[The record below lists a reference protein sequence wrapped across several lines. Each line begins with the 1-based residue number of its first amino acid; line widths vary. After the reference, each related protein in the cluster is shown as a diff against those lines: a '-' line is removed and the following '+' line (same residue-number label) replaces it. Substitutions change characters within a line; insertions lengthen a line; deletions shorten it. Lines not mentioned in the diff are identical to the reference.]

1 MSTGLVQV
9 FRLPDL
15 GEGLTEAGLV
25 QWLVKVGDTI
35 TTDQAIAE
43 VETAKSVVELPS
55 PFAGVVVALHGE
67 PGETIDVGAPVLEV
81 SDGTAAD
88 AGTDAG
94 DGTDAGSDPDI
105 GQMQDSRTIAP
116 AASDIRASVR
126 ESDAG
131 ETPEHE
137 AYRAEERAGSG
148 NVLIGYGTSASR
160 TTGRRRR
167 PAAAPAP
174 ASGPASASDPAPASA
189 SGPASGSADLGR
201 TAVSRTFRAESSE
214 IDAVVRD
221 QDAARGTGRPV
232 AVRSPLVRRLA
243 RDLGLDVH
251 AITATGADGAV
262 TRADV
267 LRAAVDHAVDG
278 VGAAS
283 SAPLL
288 RTTTAASATAASAS
302 ASAASATGSA
312 EAAEID
318 GLPVRNRTR
327 MSPLRKAANA
337 TLSRSRAEIPE
348 ATVWVDVDA
357 TALWDARREMAP
369 EGGRAPS
376 ITALLARFVLLA
388 LAEHPL
394 LASRLT
400 PDATEVIEFDGVNL
414 GIAADTPR
422 GLMVPVVPH
431 AEALTV
437 SGLDAALRELAETAR
452 AGAMPPE
459 RLRGSTFTLN
469 NYGGFGVDGSAAIIN
484 HPDVAILGIGRILER
499 PWVVDGAIVPRR
511 IVQLSLVFDHRVCDG
526 GYAASFLR
534 RVTELIEHPLRAF
547 GGL

>member
-88 AGTDAG
+88 AGAPQ
-94 DGTDAGSDPDI
+94 DPP
-105 GQMQDSRTIAP
+105 TIA
-116 AASDIRASVR
+116 
-126 ESDAG
+126 ESDAAASTVPASDPG
-131 ETPEHE
+131 SGTPEHE

-167 PAAAPAP
+167 PAVHT
-174 ASGPASASDPAPASA
+174 ASAP
-189 SGPASGSADLGR
+189 GPASGRTDLGQSS
-201 TAVSRTFRAESSE
+201 VSRTIQTESSE
-214 IDAVVRD
+214 KGADVRIP
-221 QDAARGTGRPV
+221 DAAHGARRPV

-267 LRAAVDHAVDG
+267 LRAAVDNAVDG
-278 VGAAS
+278 VGAVGI
-283 SAPLL
+283 
-288 RTTTAASATAASAS
+288 
-302 ASAASATGSA
+302 ATGAKATSPA
-312 EAAEID
+312 GSDAGEID
-318 GLPVRNRTR
+318 GLPVRSRTR

-337 TLSRSRAEIPE
+337 TMSRSRAEIPE

-452 AGAMPPE
+452 TGAMPPE

-534 RVTELIEHPLRAF
+534 RVTELVEHPLRAF